1 MLTVENIKAVEGISD
16 EQAAK
21 IAELSKADEDKVIGD
36 KFGEVYRNLDSI
48 IEKSTGVKRNGDEKT
63 YLYMERAANEV
74 RDKATAATKQ
84 VEELTATNAKLQKA
98 IADGS
103 QDTETKAKLQ
113 QAEKDLA
120 AITKQ
125 FNDLKTEYDGAKDK
139 FAKDVF
145 HVKIESEVA
154 NALSGVKFKEGLTP
168 TLMAMAKNTV
178 LAKVKESNPDS
189 VDDGNGGKAIVF
201 KDKDGAILRN
211 QDNGLQ
217 PITVADIVTKELS
230 AMGVLAS
237 KRKQTGSGGNG
248 NNGGGNNTTIDIS
261 GAATQTEAY
270 EAIAKTLFAKGLV
283 NGSAEFD
290 AEMQKAWKE
299 NNVAKLPQ
307 R

>member
-1 MLTVENIKAVEGISD
+1 MLTIENIKAVDGITE

-74 RDKATAATKQ
+74 RAKATAATKQ
-84 VEELTATNAKLQKA
+84 VEELTAANAKLQKA

-103 QDTETKAKLQ
+103 QDTETKSKLQ

-154 NALSGVKFKEGLTP
+154 NALGGVKFKDGLTP

-270 EAIAKTLFAKGLV
+270 EAIAKTLFAKGLI

>member
-1 MLTVENIKAVEGISD
+1 MLTIENIKAVDGITE

-74 RDKATAATKQ
+74 RAKATAASKQ
-84 VEELTATNAKLQKA
+84 VEELTAANAKLQKA
-98 IADGS
+98 IEDGS
-103 QDTETKAKLQ
+103 HDTETKAKLQ

-125 FNDLKTEYDGAKDK
+125 FNDLKTEYDGAKNQ

-154 NALSGVKFKEGLTP
+154 NALGGVKFKEGLTP

-217 PITVADIVTKELS
+217 PITVTDIVTKELS

-248 NNGGGNNTTIDIS
+248 NNGGSNNTTIDIS

>member
-1 MLTVENIKAVEGISD
+1 MLTVENIKTVDGITE

-74 RDKATAATKQ
+74 RAKATAATKQ

-103 QDTETKAKLQ
+103 QDAETKAKLQ

-154 NALSGVKFKEGLTP
+154 NALGGVKFKEGLTP

-189 VDDGNGGKAIVF
+189 VDDGNGGKAIIF

>member
-1 MLTVENIKAVEGISD
+1 MLTVENIKAVDGITE

-74 RDKATAATKQ
+74 RAKATAATKQ

-103 QDTETKAKLQ
+103 QDAETKAKLQ

-154 NALSGVKFKEGLTP
+154 NALGGVKFKEGLTP

-178 LAKVKESNPDS
+178 LSKVKESNPDS

-248 NNGGGNNTTIDIS
+248 NNGGGNNTAIDIS
-261 GAATQTEAY
+261 GATTQTEAY

>member
-1 MLTVENIKAVEGISD
+1 MLTIENIKAVDGITE

-74 RDKATAATKQ
+74 RAKATAATKQ
-84 VEELTATNAKLQKA
+84 VEELTATNAKLQKV

-154 NALSGVKFKEGLTP
+154 NALGGVKFKEGLTP
-168 TLMAMAKNTV
+168 TLMTMAKNTV

>member
-1 MLTVENIKAVEGISD
+1 MLTIENIKAVDGITE

-74 RDKATAATKQ
+74 RAKATAATKQ
-84 VEELTATNAKLQKA
+84 VEELTATNAKLQKV

-103 QDTETKAKLQ
+103 HDTETKAKLQ

-125 FNDLKTEYDGAKDK
+125 FNDLKTEYDGAKNQ

-154 NALSGVKFKEGLTP
+154 NALGGVKFKEGLTP

-178 LAKVKESNPDS
+178 LTKVKESNPDS
-189 VDDGNGGKAIVF
+189 VDDGNGGKTIVF

-270 EAIAKTLFAKGLV
+270 EAIAKTLFAKGLI

>member
-1 MLTVENIKAVEGISD
+1 MLTVENIKTVDGITE

-74 RDKATAATKQ
+74 RAKATAATKQ
-84 VEELTATNAKLQKA
+84 VEELTATNAKLQKV

-103 QDTETKAKLQ
+103 QDAETKTKLQ

-154 NALSGVKFKEGLTP
+154 NALGGVKFKEGLTP

-270 EAIAKTLFAKGLV
+270 EAIAKTLFAKGLI

>member
-1 MLTVENIKAVEGISD
+1 MLTVENIKAVDGIND

-21 IAELSKADEDKVIGD
+21 IAELSKVDEDKVIGD

-74 RDKATAATKQ
+74 RAKAAAASKQ

-103 QDTETKAKLQ
+103 HDTETKAKLQ

-145 HVKIESEVA
+145 HVKIEGEVA

-178 LAKVKESNPDS
+178 LAKVKENNPDS

>member
-1 MLTVENIKAVEGISD
+1 MLTVENIKAVDGITE

-74 RDKATAATKQ
+74 RAKATAATKQ
-84 VEELTATNAKLQKA
+84 VEELTATNAKLQKV

-154 NALSGVKFKEGLTP
+154 NALGGVKFKEGLTP

-261 GAATQTEAY
+261 GAVTQTEAY
-270 EAIAKTLFAKGLV
+270 EAIAKTLFAKGLI

>member
-1 MLTVENIKAVEGISD
+1 MLTVENIKTVDGITE

-74 RDKATAATKQ
+74 RAKATAATKQ
-84 VEELTATNAKLQKA
+84 VEELTATNAKLQKV

-154 NALSGVKFKEGLTP
+154 NALGGVKFKEGLTP

-189 VDDGNGGKAIVF
+189 VDDGNGGKAIIF

>member
-1 MLTVENIKAVEGISD
+1 MLTIENIKAVDGITE

-74 RDKATAATKQ
+74 RAKATAAAKQ
-84 VEELTATNAKLQKA
+84 VEELTATNAKLQKV
-98 IADGS
+98 ITDGS

-154 NALSGVKFKEGLTP
+154 NALGGVKFKEGLTP

-270 EAIAKTLFAKGLV
+270 EAIAKTLFAKGLI

>member
-1 MLTVENIKAVEGISD
+1 MLTIENIKAVDGIND

-74 RDKATAATKQ
+74 RAKATAASKQ
-84 VEELTATNAKLQKA
+84 VEELTAANAKLQKA
-98 IADGS
+98 IEDGS
-103 QDTETKAKLQ
+103 HDTETKAKLQ

-154 NALSGVKFKEGLTP
+154 NALGGVKFKEGLTP

-248 NNGGGNNTTIDIS
+248 NNGGSNNTTIDIS

-270 EAIAKTLFAKGLV
+270 EAIAKTLFAKGLI

>member
-1 MLTVENIKAVEGISD
+1 MLTVENIKAVDGITE

-74 RDKATAATKQ
+74 RAKATAATKQ

-103 QDTETKAKLQ
+103 QDAETKAKLQ

-154 NALSGVKFKEGLTP
+154 NALGGVKFKEGLTP
-168 TLMAMAKNTV
+168 TLMTMAKNTV

-270 EAIAKTLFAKGLV
+270 EAIAKTLFAKGLI

>member
-1 MLTVENIKAVEGISD
+1 MLTIENIKAVNGITE

-74 RDKATAATKQ
+74 RAKAAAASKQ
-84 VEELTATNAKLQKA
+84 VEELTAANAKLQKA
-98 IADGS
+98 IEDGS
-103 QDTETKAKLQ
+103 HDTETKAKLQ

-145 HVKIESEVA
+145 HVKVESEVA
-154 NALSGVKFKEGLTP
+154 NALGGVKFKEGLTP

-270 EAIAKTLFAKGLV
+270 EVIAKTLFAKGLV

-290 AEMQKAWKE
+290 AEMQKAWKD
-299 NNVAKLPQ
+299 NDVAKLPQ

>member
-1 MLTVENIKAVEGISD
+1 MLTIENIKAVDGITE

-21 IAELSKADEDKVIGD
+21 IADLSKADEDKVIGD

-74 RDKATAATKQ
+74 RAKATAATKQ
-84 VEELTATNAKLQKA
+84 VEELTATNAKLQKV
-98 IADGS
+98 ITDGS

-154 NALSGVKFKEGLTP
+154 NALGGVKFKDGLTP

>member
-1 MLTVENIKAVEGISD
+1 MLTIENIKAVDGIND

-74 RDKATAATKQ
+74 RAKVTAATKQ
-84 VEELTATNAKLQKA
+84 VEELTAANAKLQKA

-154 NALSGVKFKEGLTP
+154 NALGGVKFKEGLTP

>member
-1 MLTVENIKAVEGISD
+1 MLTVENIKAVDGIND

-74 RDKATAATKQ
+74 RAKAAAASKQ
-84 VEELTATNAKLQKA
+84 VEELTATNAKLQKV

-154 NALSGVKFKEGLTP
+154 NALVK
-168 TLMAMAKNTV
+168 
-178 LAKVKESNPDS
+178 
-189 VDDGNGGKAIVF
+189 
-201 KDKDGAILRN
+201 
-211 QDNGLQ
+211 
-217 PITVADIVTKELS
+217 DIVPK
-230 AMGVLAS
+230 
-237 KRKQTGSGGNG
+237 
-248 NNGGGNNTTIDIS
+248 
-261 GAATQTEAY
+261 Y
-270 EAIAKTLFAKGLV
+270 
-283 NGSAEFD
+283 
-290 AEMQKAWKE
+290 
-299 NNVAKLPQ
+299 
-307 R
+307 

>member
-1 MLTVENIKAVEGISD
+1 MLTVENIKAVDGITE

-74 RDKATAATKQ
+74 RAKATAATKQ
-84 VEELTATNAKLQKA
+84 VEELTATNAKLQKV

-125 FNDLKTEYDGAKDK
+125 FNDLKTEYDGAKDR

-154 NALSGVKFKEGLTP
+154 NALGGVKFKEGLTP

-248 NNGGGNNTTIDIS
+248 DNGGGNNTTIDIS

-270 EAIAKTLFAKGLV
+270 EAIAKTLFAKGLI

>member
-1 MLTVENIKAVEGISD
+1 MLTVENIKAVDGIND

-74 RDKATAATKQ
+74 RAKATAATKQ
-84 VEELTATNAKLQKA
+84 VEELTATNAKLQKV

-103 QDTETKAKLQ
+103 QDAETKTKLQ

-125 FNDLKTEYDGAKDK
+125 FNDLKTEYDGAKSQ

-154 NALSGVKFKEGLTP
+154 NALGGVKFKEGLTP

>member
-1 MLTVENIKAVEGISD
+1 MLTIENIKAVDGIND

-21 IAELSKADEDKVIGD
+21 IADLSKADEDKVIGD

-74 RDKATAATKQ
+74 RAKATAATKQ
-84 VEELTATNAKLQKA
+84 VEELTATNAKLQKV

-125 FNDLKTEYDGAKDK
+125 FNDLKTEYDGAKSQ

-154 NALSGVKFKEGLTP
+154 NALGGVKFKEGLTP

-261 GAATQTEAY
+261 GTVTQTEAY

>member
-1 MLTVENIKAVEGISD
+1 MLAIENIKAVDGITE

-21 IAELSKADEDKVIGD
+21 IADLSKADEDKVIGD

-74 RDKATAATKQ
+74 RAKATAASKQ
-84 VEELTATNAKLQKA
+84 VEELTAANAKLQKA
-98 IADGS
+98 IEDGS
-103 QDTETKAKLQ
+103 HDTETKAKLQ

-139 FAKDVF
+139 FTKDVF

-154 NALSGVKFKEGLTP
+154 NALGGVKFKEGLTP

-290 AEMQKAWKE
+290 TEMQKAWKE

>member
-1 MLTVENIKAVEGISD
+1 MLTIENIKAVDGITE

-74 RDKATAATKQ
+74 RAKATAATKQ

-103 QDTETKAKLQ
+103 QDAETKAKLQ

-154 NALSGVKFKEGLTP
+154 NALGGVKFKEGLTP

-178 LAKVKESNPDS
+178 LSKVKESNPDS

-217 PITVADIVTKELS
+217 PITVTDIVTKELS

-248 NNGGGNNTTIDIS
+248 NNCGGNNTTIDIS

>member
-1 MLTVENIKAVEGISD
+1 MLTIENIKAVDGITE

-74 RDKATAATKQ
+74 RAKATAATKQ
-84 VEELTATNAKLQKA
+84 VEELTAANAKLQKA

-154 NALSGVKFKEGLTP
+154 NALGGVKFKEGLTP

>member
-1 MLTVENIKAVEGISD
+1 MLTIENIKAVDGITE

-21 IAELSKADEDKVIGD
+21 IADLSKADEDKVIGD

-74 RDKATAATKQ
+74 RAKATAATKQ
-84 VEELTATNAKLQKA
+84 VEELTATNAKLQKV

-103 QDTETKAKLQ
+103 QDAETKTKLQ

-125 FNDLKTEYDGAKDK
+125 FNDLKTEYDGAKSQ

-154 NALSGVKFKEGLTP
+154 NALGGVKFKEGLTP

-270 EAIAKTLFAKGLV
+270 EAIAKTLFAKGLI